1 MSGSPAPGYLI
12 AMDHDFLDGIDEHFE
27 RLMKSHGNG
36 RRNGSRNGGSRD
48 RTLSEIMNG
57 LEELSKPQKQE
68 VLEFIRSLTEKSDQS

>member
-1 MSGSPAPGYLI
+1 
-12 AMDHDFLDGIDEHFE
+12 MDHDFLDGIDEHFE
-27 RLMKSHGNG
+27 RLIKSHGNG

>member
-1 MSGSPAPGYLI
+1 
-12 AMDHDFLDGIDEHFE
+12 MDHDFLDGIDEHFE

-36 RRNGSRNGGSRD
+36 NRNGGSRD